1 MAAKSKERKST
12 IFNCLHFDLNQ
23 IKSWDGHYYIF
34 FLTSR
39 NFESKEQ
46 QSKHSSFKFDLNQ
59 IKFAQVQQNI
69 SPVKKFDWN
78 QIDLIGI
85 KFVPSAPTISLI

>member
-59 IKFAQVQQNI
+59 IKVLQF
-69 SPVKKFDWN
+69 
-78 QIDLIGI
+78 DLIGI
-85 KFVPSAPTISLI
+85 KFAPTAAKYFHC